1 MASYLVSG
9 SSRGLGLA
17 MVAHLANSSP
27 SDARVIFATAR
38 SETPDLKELIE
49 KPSGRVVYIEMD
61 TTDQTSVDKA
71 VEAVEIQLGD
81 RGLDYLV
88 NNAGVGGFAP
98 DWTEKM

>member
-17 MVAHLANSSP
+17 MIAHLANSSP

-49 KPSGRVVYIEMD
+49 KSSGRVVYTEMD
-61 TTDQTSVDKA
+61 TTDQASVDKA
-71 VEAVEIQLGD
+71 VKAVEIQLGE

-98 DWTEKM
+98 DWTEKL